1 MTNKEKY
8 ADFWK
13 KVFVPVYSQNW
24 WLDAVC
30 GEKNWDVWLYGEGN
44 DILAAMPYYME
55 ERDGW
60 HYITKAPLTQNNG
73 IIFRYPDSV
82 KRAQKAKYE
91 EKIINAACSFIREK
105 KVDVYEQQYMTC
117 FHNLLPFYWN
127 GYTAIPR
134 YTYVIDTSCGL
145 EELWENMTP
154 NKRKNIKKG
163 QRNGEICEGLDE
175 KTFYDAHK
183 RVFDKQNLPCPFSFG
198 LWQALYQATSEIG
211 CSKILYSRG
220 KNQEIQSI
228 LFLVWDAEN
237 VYLLLGGS
245 MPEYSGLETYSAL
258 IWEGI
263 RLAERKKKNF
273 DFEGSVI
280 KRISKSFREFGGEL
294 REYYRI
300 RKVFNK
306 DIMAK
311 EAAQMMLQ

>member
-8 ADFWK
+8 AEFVT
-13 KVFVPVYSQNW
+13 KVFVPVYSQDW
-24 WLDAVC
+24 WLDVVC
-30 GEKNWDVWLYGEGN
+30 GEKNWDVWLYGEGK

-55 ERDGW
+55 EREGW

-82 KRAQKAKYE
+82 KRVQKAKYE
-91 EKIINAACSFIREK
+91 EKIINAACLFIQEK

-134 YTYVIDTSCGL
+134 YTYVIDTSFGL
-145 EELWENMTP
+145 EALWENMTP

-163 QRNGEICEGLDE
+163 QRNGEICEGLNE
-175 KTFYDAHK
+175 KVFYEEHK
-183 RVFDKQNLPCPFSFG
+183 KVFEKQNLPCPFSYE
-198 LWQALYQATSEIG
+198 LWQALYQAAEARG
-211 CSKILYSRG
+211 CCKVLYSKGR
-220 KNQEIQSI
+220 NQEIQSI
-228 LFLVWDAEN
+228 LFLIWDAEN

-263 RLAERKKKNF
+263 QFAKKQNKNF

-280 KRISKSFREFGGEL
+280 KKISKSFREFGGEP

-306 DIMAK
+306 DIMVK
-311 EAAQMMLQ
+311 EAAQMMQ